1 MTSTEVATA
10 EPTPSG
16 RYCFGTGPGARAP
29 LPAAK
34 IKAAV
39 LTGAL
44 DNARHSIHSFAAHTR
59 QRVNPGFALAKPG
72 RAG

>member
-1 MTSTEVATA
+1 MATKASFSPDEWTKVLQSVVLAGVAVSAA
-10 EPTPSG
+10 EPPPSG

-39 LTGAL
+39 FKG
-44 DNARHSIHSFAAHTR
+44 DPRHPACD
-59 QRVNPGFALAKPG
+59 GFQ
-72 RAG
+72 